1 MMNHYAHNKNKAKTD
16 STARRKKYNI
26 IETNF
31 STDQQDR
38 PRRQS
43 SKDIEDTNNMIKKGD
58 EI

>member
-1 MMNHYAHNKNKAKTD
+1 MKIYKAKTD
-16 STARRKKYNI
+16 STARRNKYNI

-43 SKDIEDTNNMIKKGD
+43 SKDIEDTNNMIKKVD